1 MYTYLL
7 MAESSSPKDEVEVVD
22 HLGTLVNRYG
32 FLTVFAIIVLV
43 LAVIFFIKH
52 EKRSGK
58 KQEQEMELSKKEKD
72 SAIERTD
79 KIYDLAANLLT
90 SQIAQLQ
97 QMTDTLKDINHT
109 VQSNET
115 KVIDAMSKFEEIKG
129 SVKSCDENSKII
141 LDTISDILSY
151 VKTSQTCNQE
161 ILFKVN
167 LLEHKLITA
176 DTKLTEQQ

>member
-1 MYTYLL
+1 MPMAFGDDYLYAFIWQGNPMY
-7 MAESSSPKDEVEVVD
+7 AP
-22 HLGTLVNRYG
+22 
-32 FLTVFAIIVLV
+32 LTED
-43 LAVIFFIKH
+43 AVKVASF
-52 EKRSGK
+52 R
-58 KQEQEMELSKKEKD
+58 D
-72 SAIERTD
+72 
-79 KIYDLAANLLT
+79 LLT

-167 LLEHKLITA
+167 LLEQKLITA
-176 DTKLTEQQ
+176 DTKLSEQQ